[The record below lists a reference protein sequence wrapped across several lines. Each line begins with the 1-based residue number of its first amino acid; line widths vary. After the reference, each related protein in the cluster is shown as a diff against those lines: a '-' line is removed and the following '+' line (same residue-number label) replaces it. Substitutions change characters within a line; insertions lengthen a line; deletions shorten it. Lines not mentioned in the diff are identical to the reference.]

1 MAYVRAVFLILS
13 LLGFYLIGV
22 PLQRM
27 ARRRGWILARRI
39 PPFFA
44 KTTCALLGLR
54 IRFEGAELGGKPRM
68 IVSNHVSW
76 SDILV
81 FASRET
87 PCFVAKSEVADWP
100 LLGAFARV
108 QDTIFV
114 RRDSRADVPRVNAAM
129 ATKMMGGEDV
139 LLFGEGT
146 SSDGDGVLA
155 FKPSH
160 FAAARDVLRLYP
172 EQESVTIQPAAIA
185 YTHARGKKLDAN
197 ERRALAWFGD
207 AELAPHIWLLLKS
220 APIECV
226 VGFGASLSFT
236 AESDRKAIALET
248 ECRVRELAESQLAG

>member
-1 MAYVRAVFLILS
+1 MAYIRAFFLILS
-13 LLGFYLIGV
+13 LLGFYTLGV
-22 PLQRM
+22 PLQRL
-27 ARRRGWILARRI
+27 ARRRGWALARLI
-39 PPFFA
+39 PPFFS

-54 IRFEGAELGGKPRM
+54 IRFQGEELGAKPRM

-81 FASRET
+81 FASREA

-100 LLGAFARV
+100 LLGSFARV

-114 RRDSRADVPRVNAAM
+114 RRDSRTDVPRVNAAM
-129 ATKMMGGEDV
+129 AVKMMAGEDV

-146 SSDGDGVLA
+146 SSDGEGVLA

-172 EQESVTIQPAAIA
+172 QQESVTIQPAAIA
-185 YTHARGKKLDAN
+185 YTHAQGKKLDAD

-207 AELAPHIWLLLKS
+207 AELAPHIWILLKS
-220 APIECV
+220 APVECV
-226 VGFGASLSFT
+226 VRFGPPLFFT
-236 AESDRKAIALET
+236 AASDRKAIALET
-248 ECRVRELAESQLAG
+248 ERSVREMADTQITG